1 MLILN
6 LILEKMTK
14 KVNLICT
21 SCAKHNGAE
30 WRNELAT
37 ANIMLGKC
45 QVCGEVT
52 PITHIHYWKNIH
64 SEMVMVAPQASVAVD
79 SIKEEKVAKV
89 VAPKPA
95 KGGKVGAPAEVLAD
109 APNSMLE

>member
-1 MLILN
+1 
-6 LILEKMTK
+6 MTK
-14 KVNLICT
+14 KVNLICP

-64 SEMVMVAPQASVAVD
+64 SEKEMVAPQTGNAVEP
-79 SIKEEKVAKV
+79 IKEEKVAKV
-89 VAPKPA
+89 ASPKPA
-95 KGGKVGAPAEVLAD
+95 KGGKAVAPAEVLAD

>member
-1 MLILN
+1 
-6 LILEKMTK
+6 MTK
-14 KVNLICT
+14 KVNLICP

-64 SEMVMVAPQASVAVD
+64 SEKEMVAPQASN
-79 SIKEEKVAKV
+79 VAKV

-95 KGGKVGAPAEVLAD
+95 KGGKAVAPAEVLAD